1 MKTTPKMVFLLVLAT
16 SLIISCGKKENKFP
30 LTGRWVVEDAVIQD
44 DYITRDMVLGNY
56 YAFSEKEMVYKPSQ
70 YSPDSSLYDLTYLD
84 KGAIQTYNRK
94 FDMKTIYNFE
104 LPADGNGKRLTLKST
119 NGFTYYMRKL

>member
-1 MKTTPKMVFLLVLAT
+1 MKTSSKIVFLLLLSTAILT
-16 SLIISCGKKENKFP
+16 SCGKKENKFP
-30 LTGRWVVEDAVIQD
+30 LTGRWVVVDAVIQD
-44 DYITRDMVLGNY
+44 DYITKEMVLGNY

-84 KGAIQTYNRK
+84 KTSIQTYNRK
-94 FDMKTIYNFE
+94 YDMKTVYNFE
-104 LPADGNGKRLTLKST
+104 FPADSKGKQMTLRST